1 MGWRRWCA
9 DLAQIRGSTRSE
21 LTASLSVLAEIVN
34 RGGML
39 AFVEPDP
46 GSGTVPMQ
54 FVLQPDGD
62 VVVRI
67 DVAHIGDPTLP
78 AQIRQV
84 VTKLVAHLAWAQR
97 SFDAMRRLL
106 QTTITVMLCGSAA
119 GGVSAASDWVEQ
131 FLIGVAFLSIGVVL
145 RFFRGAVI
153 RWIFLRVAG

>member
-1 MGWRRWCA
+1 M
-9 DLAQIRGSTRSE
+9 
-21 LTASLSVLAEIVN
+21 
-34 RGGML
+34 
-39 AFVEPDP
+39 
-46 GSGTVPMQ
+46 
-54 FVLQPDGD
+54 
-62 VVVRI
+62 
-67 DVAHIGDPTLP
+67 
-78 AQIRQV
+78 
-84 VTKLVAHLAWAQR
+84 TKLVAHLAWAQR